1 MTRTSFCLIGCIL
14 FFPGLGRG
22 QSVYEKGYFID
33 LKNQKT
39 ACYIKVEAWK
49 AHSEITFLKSYNHPL
64 QTQSLDSL
72 SEIAIDSLFKL
83 KRLVVQI
90 DISGDDDSLLSYVH
104 EPEWNEEEIF
114 LWTLVEGNTTLY
126 AYEGGGLKRY
136 FFKRGNDPI
145 EQLVYKRY
153 RTREGTSLNESF
165 KQTLYEKVNCIGSSN
180 TYFTNL
186 RYDEQSLSAHFVL
199 ENKCLGSVANVY
211 PTRREDPAT
220 RLPQLEKL
228 DSEEVPVSTRAR
240 TPSKEPTRFTADR
253 KRINYFGLEI
263 NPLIRQIINLNP
275 NSTPT
280 DNPFQ
285 VQFALNSNKTGRGF
299 GLGFSYSRSKTVDNP
314 STSQRETINRDI
326 AFRGG
331 YERKLQLS
339 RRWIFFYGYDLL
351 LGGAT
356 LHTETS
362 DPVFGT
368 ITTETKRNLWGLGPR
383 TGLMLLLG
391 DRVTVSTESN
401 LYLRFITDK
410 TSLTGTADSE
420 QRTTE
425 LEITLPIVLFLS
437 VRF

>member
-1 MTRTSFCLIGCIL
+1 MTRTSICLIGCIL
-14 FFPGLGRG
+14 FFPGLGWS

-33 LKNQKT
+33 LKNHKT
-39 ACYIKVEAWK
+39 LCYIKMEPWK
-49 AHSEITFLKSYNHPL
+49 AHSEITYLKSYNDPL
-64 QTQSLDSL
+64 QTQSLDSI

-83 KRLVVQI
+83 KRVIVQI
-90 DISGDDDSLLSYVH
+90 DISGDDDSLLSYVQ
-104 EPEWNEEEIF
+104 EPEWSEEEIL
-114 LWTLVEGNTTLY
+114 LWTLVEGHTSLY
-126 AYEGGGLKRY
+126 AYEGGSLRRY
-136 FFKRGNDPI
+136 FYKRGNDPI

-165 KQTLYEKVNCIGSSN
+165 KRTLNEKMNCSDSSN

-186 RYDEQSLSAHFVL
+186 HYDEQALTHHFVL
-199 ENKCLGSVANVY
+199 ENECLGSTAKVY
-211 PTRREDPAT
+211 PTRREDPT
-220 RLPQLEKL
+220 VRLPILEKL
-228 DSEEVPVSTRAR
+228 DSEEVSVPTKA
-240 TPSKEPTRFTADR
+240 KEPTRFTADR
-253 KRINYFGLEI
+253 ERINYFGLEI

-280 DNPFQ
+280 NNPFQ
-285 VQFALNSNKTGRGF
+285 LQIASNSNKTGRGF
-299 GLGFSYSRSKTVDNP
+299 GLGFSYSRSKTIDNP

-351 LGGAT
+351 LGGAN

>member
-1 MTRTSFCLIGCIL
+1 MTRTSICLIGYIL
-14 FFPGLGRG
+14 FFPVLGWG

-39 ACYIKVEAWK
+39 DCYIKVDAWK
-49 AHSEITFLKSYNHPL
+49 AHSEVTYLKSYTDPL

-90 DISGDDDSLLSYVH
+90 DISGDDDSLLSYVQ
-104 EPEWNEEEIF
+104 EPEWSEEEIF
-114 LWTLVEGNTTLY
+114 LWTLVEGSTTLY
-126 AYEGGGLKRY
+126 VYEGGGLKR
-136 FFKRGNDPI
+136 FFLKRGNDPI

-165 KQTLYEKVNCIGSSN
+165 KQTLYEKANCADNSN
-180 TYFTNL
+180 IYFTNL
-186 RYDEQSLSAHFVL
+186 RYDEQSLTNHFVL
-199 ENKCLGSVANVY
+199 ENECLGNVAKVY
-211 PTRREDPAT
+211 PTRRQDPAV

-228 DSEEVPVSTRAR
+228 DAEEIPVNTKARA
-240 TPSKEPTRFTADR
+240 PAKEPTRFTADR
-253 KRINYFGLEI
+253 ERINYFGLEI

-280 DNPFQ
+280 ENPFQ
-285 VQFALNSNKTGRGF
+285 IQFASNSNKTGRGV
-299 GLGFSYSRSKTVDNP
+299 GLGFSYSRSKTIDNP

-368 ITTETKRNLWGLGPR
+368 IITETKRNLWGLGPR

-410 TSLTGTADSE
+410 TSLTGTTDSE
-420 QRTTE
+420 QKTTE
-425 LEITLPIVLFLS
+425 FEITLPIVLFLS